1 MKNTGVIAI
10 ALLLTALAGC
20 GTGIAAEFP
29 NRLVGADGQHFV
41 LEDLRAIAEDP
52 DLSDEQKRQAFRDLG
67 IDEEKLIEALLA
79 L

>member
-1 MKNTGVIAI
+1 MKAIGVTAI
-10 ALLLTALAGC
+10 ALLLAAFAGC

-29 NRLVGADGQHFV
+29 NRLLGADGQHFV

-52 DLSDEQKRQAFRDLG
+52 DLSDDQKRQAFRDLG
-67 IDEEKLIEALLA
+67 IEEETLIEALLT

>member
-1 MKNTGVIAI
+1 MKSIGVIAI

-20 GTGIAAEFP
+20 GTGMGTDFP

-41 LEDLRAIAEDP
+41 LEDLRAIARDP

-67 IDEEKLIEALLA
+67 IEEEELIETLLT